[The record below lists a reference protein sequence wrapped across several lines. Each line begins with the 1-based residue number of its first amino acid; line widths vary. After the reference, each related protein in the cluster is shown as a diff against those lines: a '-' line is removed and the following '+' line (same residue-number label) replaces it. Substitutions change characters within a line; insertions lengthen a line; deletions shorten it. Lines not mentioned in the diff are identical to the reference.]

1 MKDRRKSQR
10 IPFINKIKYGISYTK
25 YSGSSINLSL
35 DGIGI
40 KCRQPF
46 PPGTQ
51 IIIEI
56 YLDQETIEVK
66 GIVIWTDV
74 FASVPTMGVRFANR
88 YEKLVKIFYDILNQ
102 DILNQSKKN
111 EIPI

>member
-10 IPFINKIKYGISYTK
+10 ITFINKIKYGISYTK
-25 YSGSSINLSL
+25 YPGSSINLSL
-35 DGIGI
+35 DGIVI
-40 KCRQPF
+40 KCRQTF

-74 FASVPTMGVRFANR
+74 FAIVPTMGVRFANR
-88 YEKLVKIFYDILNQ
+88 YEKLEKIFY

>member
-10 IPFINKIKYGISYTK
+10 ITFINKIKYGISYPK
-25 YSGSSINLSL
+25 YPGSSINLSL

-40 KCRQPF
+40 KCRQTF

-51 IIIEI
+51 ITIEI
-56 YLDQETIEVK
+56 SLDQETINVE
-66 GIVIWTDV
+66 GIVIWTDD
-74 FASVPTMGVRFANR
+74 FAVVPTMGVRFANR
-88 YEKLVKIFYDILNQ
+88 YEKLEKIYYG
-102 DILNQSKKN
+102 ILNQSKGN

>member
-10 IPFINKIKYGISYTK
+10 ITFVNKIKYGISYPK
-25 YSGSSINLSL
+25 YPGSSINLSL

-40 KCRQPF
+40 KCRQTF

-56 YLDQETIEVK
+56 YSDQETINVEA
-66 GIVIWTDV
+66 IVIWTDD
-74 FASVPTMGVRFANR
+74 FAVVPTMGVRFANR
-88 YEKLVKIFYDILNQ
+88 YEKLEKIYYDN
-102 DILNQSKKN
+102 LNQSKKN